1 MIQTENAYWCGD
13 LFAVDPSV
21 VAPGVALFRGGK
33 LVSAERVKLDPDIAE
48 LELGERC
55 QRVASAL
62 IRWGMSFNM
71 EPRTLVFEWPQS
83 YYGKGKGDQNDLF
96 GLVGVGMAVAG
107 QLGVA
112 LTARQIALTI
122 HTPTPADWTGQVP
135 KSKAGDPWASPRGLR
150 IKSRLSAEEIAAVVP
165 SHDAIDAV
173 GLGLWRLGR
182 YTRSRSRVG
191 AV

>member
-1 MIQTENAYWCGD
+1 MIENDYWCGD

-21 VAPGVALFRGGK
+21 SSPGVALFRGGK
-33 LVSAERVKLDPDIAE
+33 LVSAERVKLDPE
-48 LELGERC
+48 LKDLPLGERC

-62 IRWGMSFNM
+62 IRWGMAFDM
-71 EPRTLVFEWPQS
+71 EPRTYVFEWPRS

-96 GLVGVGMAVAG
+96 GLVGVGMAIAG
-107 QLGVA
+107 QLGLA
-112 LTARQIALTI
+112 LAARQVALTI

-135 KSKAGDPWASPRGLR
+135 KAKTGDPWDSPRGKR
-150 IKSRLSAEEIAAVVP
+150 IRSRLEPEEIAAVVP

-182 YTRSRSRVG
+182 YARQRSLAG